1 MRPRLLSQVVRRL
14 HSFYRASDVLIPLW
28 AKGAIAA
35 AALAAAGF
43 YGYTKG
49 KAEGDVK
56 VALVAKE
63 KSDMA
68 AEYERKLGERK
79 VEIVTQYVDRWNV
92 IKERE
97 TQNVAQATHNVPNQY
112 QLSNGWVYLHDQSAR
127 AAEADGA
134 RSSDASPSGVGDNQ
148 ALATVVT
155 NYSRYHQ
162 CEAQVKALQDLIVSH
177 NKTIDDLN
185 AKAKK

>member
-1 MRPRLLSQVVRRL
+1 M
-14 HSFYRASDVLIPLW
+14 LIPLW
-28 AKGAIAA
+28 AKGLIAA
-35 AALAAAGF
+35 TALAAAGF

-49 KAEGDVK
+49 VAEGNLK
-56 VALVAKE
+56 VVTAAKE
-63 KSDMA
+63 KSDMV
-68 AEYERKLGERK
+68 AEYERRLGERK

-97 TQNVAQATHNVPNQY
+97 TRNVTQATNNVPNQY
-112 QLSNGWVYLHDQSAR
+112 QLSSGWVYLHDQSAR
-127 AAEADGA
+127 AAEADGT

-162 CEAQVKALQDLIVSH
+162 CEAQVRALQDLIIQH
-177 NKTIDDLN
+177 NRTIDELN

>member
-1 MRPRLLSQVVRRL
+1 M
-14 HSFYRASDVLIPLW
+14 LIPMW
-28 AKGAIAA
+28 AKGLIAA
-35 AALAAAGF
+35 TALAAAGF

-49 KAEGDVK
+49 VAEGNLK
-56 VALVAKE
+56 VALVAKQ

-68 AEYERKLGERK
+68 ADYERRLGERK

-97 TQNVAQATHNVPNQY
+97 TRNVTQATNNVPNQY

-127 AAEADGA
+127 AAEADGS
-134 RSSDASPSGVGDNQ
+134 RSSDATPSGVGDNQ

-162 CEAQVKALQDLIVSH
+162 CQAQVIALQDIIKAH
-177 NKTIDDLN
+177 NETIDRLN
-185 AKAKK
+185 AERKK